1 MDSHKVSVL
10 DELFAIERE
19 VKGWPAAERLDSA
32 RQDGGKSNW
41 AEVAIGQA
49 ALGVLWVVSSG
60 VISPWMVGGRSSAIG
75 STCM

>member
-1 MDSHKVSVL
+1 MVAFGL
-10 DELFAIERE
+10 AIPG
-19 VKGWPAAERLDSA
+19 VAAPAPHYASEYDSA

>member
-1 MDSHKVSVL
+1 MRPV
-10 DELFAIERE
+10 
-19 VKGWPAAERLDSA
+19 PASTPRCSLRHDRRTLVPCLSDSA